1 MLLLPVHLYA
11 EAWNSCSQSEML
23 HACRIVYSVAG
34 RLSDGTLPKD
44 MQPCHGHLLQERVDR
59 SSLLIQGNQ
68 ACVLGA
74 LDAGVRF
81 YAGYPITPSSEIME
95 AMALELPRAGG
106 VFVQMEDEIAS
117 ICACIG
123 ASLAGE
129 LAMTATSGPGFSLMQ
144 EAIGYAI
151 MVEAPL
157 VIVDVMRVGPSTGRP
172 TAPSQGDVM
181 QARWGTHGDHPAIV
195 LAASNVADM
204 YMLTKVAVRFAIRFR
219 TPVTL
224 LADQVVGQMRESFS
238 KELIGRYRL
247 VCGDLDFTPGC
258 LQPGAEH
265 GLSRPHILGSG
276 EHPHV
281 TGLFSDDTG
290 FPTNDPDKTD
300 SYLRELCNKVAHHR
314 DELCLYDAENE
325 GKGRVCIV
333 AYGSCARSARAAWKL
348 AGQKGLAVEV
358 LHLYTLFPLPAK
370 IIQEVAQRVEFM
382 IIPELNLGQYAHE
395 VRKMAEQWTTVV
407 GMSKTDGT
415 LITPREILGR
425 IVELAGGTKACGQ

>member
-1 MLLLPVHLYA
+1 MEP
-11 EAWNSCSQSEML
+11 W
-23 HACRIVYSVAG
+23 
-34 RLSDGTLPKD
+34 
-44 MQPCHGHLLQERVDR
+44 HGHLLKERVDQ
-59 SSLLIQGNQ
+59 SSLLIQGNR

-95 AMALELPRAGG
+95 AMAFELPRAGG

-123 ASLAGE
+123 AALTGE
-129 LAMTATSGPGFSLMQ
+129 VAMTATSGPGFSLMQ

-157 VIVDVMRVGPSTGRP
+157 VIVNVMRAGPSTGRP

-204 YMLTKVAVRFAIRFR
+204 YRLTMAAVRFALRFR

-238 KELIGRYRL
+238 EELIGRYRL
-247 VCGDLDFTPGC
+247 TSGDFDFTPGY
-258 LQPGAEH
+258 LHPDVAREVR
-265 GLSRPHILGSG
+265 RPHILGSG

-281 TGLFSDDTG
+281 TGLFHDETG
-290 FPTNDPDKTD
+290 FPTNDPEKTD
-300 SYLRELCNKVAHHR
+300 KFLRDLYNKVAHHR
-314 DELCLYDAENE
+314 DELCLYDVKNE
-325 GKGRVCIV
+325 GNGRVCIV
-333 AYGSCARSARAAWKL
+333 AYGSCARSARAAWRL
-348 AGQKGLAVEV
+348 ADQEGLSVEV
-358 LHLYTLFPLPAK
+358 LHLYTLFPLPVE
-370 IIQEVAQRVEFM
+370 IIQKVARRVEFM

-395 VRKMAEQWTTVV
+395 VRKMAEQWTTVI
-407 GMSKTDGT
+407 GMNKTDGT
-415 LITPREILGR
+415 LITPREILDR
-425 IVELAGGTKACGQ
+425 IAELVGKYESV